1 MEIFYS
7 PDIHF
12 FKCGWIATVG
22 FFDGVHAG
30 HRFLIEELKREA
42 KVRKLKSVVFTFAQ
56 HPRKTL
62 HSDFQPQLIT
72 TLNEKLFQ
80 LESTGIDACVVL
92 DFTEE
97 MSKLSAFEFLRNL
110 LNEQYHV
117 MALLVGHDHRFGHN
131 RAEGFPEYQIYG
143 NKIGMDVI
151 QATKFSTNEF
161 SHISS
166 SEIRH
171 ALTIGDVQKA
181 KHLLSYSYSFSGQV
195 IDGFKV
201 GSKIGFPTANIKCEN
216 EEKLIPAIGVYAVE
230 IEWKTLNY
238 KGMMNIGLRPTL
250 ENGNN
255 ISLEVNIF
263 DFNENI
269 YNETIKVSFI
279 EKIRNEIK
287 FNNIEGLIEQ
297 LKIDKLKV
305 MKILQS

>member
-131 RAEGFPEYQIYG
+131 RAEGFIEYQIYG
-143 NKIGMDVI
+143 NQIGMDVI

-171 ALTIGDVQKA
+171 ALTAGDVQKA

-230 IEWKTLNY
+230 IEWKSLNY

-263 DFNENI
+263 DFDEDI
-269 YNETIKVSFI
+269 YNETIKVRFI
-279 EKIRNEIK
+279 EKIRDEIK
-287 FNNIEGLIEQ
+287 FDNIEGLIEQ
-297 LKIDKLKV
+297 LIIDKQMV
-305 MKILQS
+305 MKIFQL